1 MISHVCRFLKKYW
14 KMAFGLLQLNFITK
28 VITQSIL
35 RHIFDKRIRVELDK
49 TKNFDPERIITL
61 QW

>member
-1 MISHVCRFLKKYW
+1 
-14 KMAFGLLQLNFITK
+14 MAFGLLQLNFITK

-61 QW
+61 Q